1 MKRLSLLLIVIALTM
16 NVFAQSVWDGT
27 STPWSNG
34 NGTQDDPYL
43 IETPSNLAYLA
54 EKVNEGYQASGQI
67 VFDGVYFLQT
77 DDFDLNNI
85 NWTPIGA
92 VDMSLNGFGFGG
104 IYDGDYHEVT
114 KMNIN
119 SSATV
124 VGFFGAAAGGAV
136 IKHVFVNQA
145 NIVTTGAGAAGI
157 VGGVAQEAIVHQ
169 CGFSGS
175 ISVTNG
181 GSYCGAGGVVGVAA
195 QNAKISECY
204 HEGSITVT
212 NNGGF
217 TAAAAAGGIC
227 AYAQDAVSI
236 SSCYNTGSITA
247 NATLFGVAGG
257 ILAATISEANVKM
270 SSCYNVGSLNAS
282 NKGGVFG
289 MISPISPKA
298 ENGVTVSNCF
308 YLNTVASPNNYGT
321 AKTSDE
327 MKTVEFKNQLDYS
340 TNTFVM
346 DNGTNNGYPI
356 LSLIDL
362 KVYEATEITWCS
374 AKLSADIHQGNASFS
389 RACFIYT
396 KDGIE
401 MNEVDVATDGYVETT
416 LENLEDNTEY
426 MFGMRLYFDDSNFIE
441 YYPLS
446 FTTEIDNINE
456 ITSSEMMIY
465 PNPATDFIYIN
476 NSENVDIQIFTLDG
490 KMIKSE
496 KDVNVVDVR
505 DLASGAYL
513 ININGKAARF
523 VKR

>member
-1 MKRLSLLLIVIALTM
+1 M

-27 STPWSNG
+27 ATPWTNG
-34 NGTQDDPYL
+34 SGTEDDPYL
-43 IETPSNLAYLA
+43 IETPSHIAYLA

-104 IYDGDYHEVT
+104 FYDGDYHEVT
-114 KMNIN
+114 KMSIN
-119 SSATV
+119 SSAAV

-145 NIVTTGAGAAGI
+145 NIVTTGAGAAGL
-157 VGGVAQEAIVHQ
+157 VGGIAGEAAVLQ

-175 ISVTNG
+175 ISVNNN

-195 QNAKISECY
+195 QNASISQCY
-204 HEGSITVT
+204 FKGSVSAT

-217 TAAAAAGGIC
+217 TTAAAAGGIC
-227 AYAQDAVSI
+227 AYAQDMVSI
-236 SSCYNTGSITA
+236 SGCYNTGSVTA
-247 NATLFGVAGG
+247 SAMLFSIAGG
-257 ILAATISEANVKM
+257 ILAATVNEANVKM
-270 SSCYNVGSLNAS
+270 SSCYNVGTLSAS

-298 ENGVTVSNCF
+298 VNGVTVSNCF

-321 AKTSDE
+321 AKTSAE
-327 MKTVEFKNQLDYS
+327 MKTVEFKNELNQS

-346 DNGTNNGYPI
+346 DNGTNNGYPV
-356 LSLIDL
+356 LGFIDL
-362 KVYEATEITWCS
+362 MVYEATEITYNS

-396 KDGIE
+396 NDGEE
-401 MNEVDVATDGYVETT
+401 MNEVDVATDGYVETV
-416 LENLEDNTEY
+416 LENLEENTDY

-441 YYPLS
+441 YYPL
-446 FTTEIDNINE
+446 FFKTEIDAVDEVISN
-456 ITSSEMMIY
+456 EMMIF
-465 PNPATDFIYIN
+465 PNPATDFIYMN
-476 NSENVDIQIFTLDG
+476 NSEYNDIQIFTLDG
-490 KMIKSE
+490 KMIKSG

-513 ININGKAARF
+513 ININGKVARF